1 MSDEIQCTC
10 QPSIPHLNMQ
20 TRTWSCQSCGK
31 ALPTR
36 GQVPPQRP
44 FDLSGVPAPPNEKVP
59 SPPKEEK
66 KSIKESAQAS
76 RAVAMATAPTRRI
89 AVAFVLLICLLMSAT
104 AMLWSLRDLNPPAE
118 TGDDGDVGDEGL
130 TTLLLVQEEPT
141 GLNCSNGGH
150 AIMTGL
156 DANRDG
162 ALHLDEVQKTS
173 FICNGV
179 NSEEIEVNSA
189 LTKLEVISEGNAT
202 CAMGGLLVMTGL
214 DLDADGNLS
223 TDEIEASQMVCNGA
237 TGQQGDDGN
246 DGVDGQSHDPIM
258 SQDSR
263 ATVCP
268 DGLRM
273 RFGVDDGFG
282 RALAGDAVLQA
293 DEVHSLMV
301 LCWQTNWNYAFS
313 EFIIGVG
320 DSFSTAC
327 DARIDFEEFLIYTA
341 ITAASGCELYISDGT
356 TNGTSMLKDINNAGE
371 ARPAG
376 LAGLMIWRGL
386 LWFDAD
392 DGVNGRE
399 LWYSDGTSQ
408 GTKMAADICPG
419 ACSSNPGE
427 NGGIFG
433 HANSVFFSANDG
445 SGIGAEL
452 YSLDSSTLE
461 ASLLGDIC
469 PDSCSSQAGNNG
481 WASLEGELF
490 FSAFDGNSTEI
501 FAYDDSLRALTD
513 FGDEVS
519 KTHSLT
525 VYENEL
531 WFDAD
536 DQVNGRE
543 LWHSDGVNLTL
554 LNLDGGFGDSLVA
567 DDFGVQILNGLML
580 LQSEG
585 TLISIDSEYAVNNLN
600 SSLGDIGGNA
610 APAISDGS
618 IWFACQ
624 GPSTGVELCW
634 SDGLTAELVHE
645 FMTGI
650 QNSDISSIVGLKDY
664 VYVVANGINNSVETG
679 NELWRISTSSSPQ
692 LIFEGQ
698 VGSGSGEVGY
708 YGGLTAVGNTL
719 FFSFDDGSHGH
730 ELQALGWLPDDA
742 SHLLMS
748 DLGP

>member
-1 MSDEIQCTC
+1 MSDDTQCAC

-20 TRTWSCQSCGK
+20 IGTWSCQSCGK

-44 FDLSGVPAPPNEKVP
+44 SGLSGVPAPPAEDVP
-59 SPPKEEK
+59 APPIGEK
-66 KSIKESAQAS
+66 KTIKESAQAS

-118 TGDDGDVGDEGL
+118 TGEDGEIGDEGL
-130 TTLLLVQEEPT
+130 TTLLLVQEEPL

-156 DANRDG
+156 DGNRDG

-179 NSEEIEVNSA
+179 NSEESDVNSA
-189 LTKLEVISEGNAT
+189 LTKLEVITEGNST

-214 DLDADGNLS
+214 DLDGDGNLS
-223 TDEIEASQMVCNGA
+223 AVEVEASQMVCNGA
-237 TGQQGDDGN
+237 TGQQGGDGDDGA
-246 DGVDGQSHDPIM
+246 DGQSHDPIM

-273 RFGVDDGFG
+273 RFGVDDGSG
-282 RALAGDAVLQA
+282 RARADDAVLQA

-301 LCWQTNWNYAFS
+301 LCWESNWNYTFS
-313 EFIIGVG
+313 EFITGSAS
-320 DSFSTAC
+320 SFSNGC
-327 DARIDFEEFLIYTA
+327 SQIIDFEEYLVFSA
-341 ITAASGCELYISDGT
+341 MSSSGCELWISEGT
-356 TNGTSMLKDINNAGE
+356 ENTTSILKDINSGGE
-371 ARPAG
+371 SAPG
-376 LAGLMIWRGL
+376 LKAGLMIWRGL
-386 LWFDAD
+386 MWFDAD

-408 GTKMAADICPG
+408 GTKMAADLCPG
-419 ACSSNPGE
+419 PCSSNPGQ

-433 HANSVFFSANDG
+433 HANSVFFSADDG

-461 ASLLGDIC
+461 ASLLSDIC
-469 PDSCSSQAGNNG
+469 PGSCSSQAGNNG
-481 WASLEGELF
+481 WASLGEELF
-490 FSAFDGNSTEI
+490 FSAFDGDSTEL

-513 FGDEVS
+513 FGNEVS

-554 LNLDGGFGDSLVA
+554 LNLDGDSGDSLVA
-567 DDFGVQILNGLML
+567 DDFGIQILNGLML

-585 TLISIDSEYAVNNLN
+585 RLISLDSEYVVNNLN

-610 APAISDGS
+610 APAITGDG

-650 QNSDISSIVGLKDY
+650 QNSDISSIVELADY
-664 VYVVANGINNSVETG
+664 VYVVANGINNSAETG
-679 NELWRISTSSSPQ
+679 NELWRISASSSPQ

-698 VGSGSGEVGY
+698 VGSESGEVGY
-708 YGGLTAVGNTL
+708 YGGLIAVGNTL
-719 FFSFDDGSHGH
+719 FFSFDDGSRGH
-730 ELQALGWLPDDA
+730 ELQALGWLPNDA

-748 DLGP
+748 DLGA

>member
-1 MSDEIQCTC
+1 
-10 QPSIPHLNMQ
+10 
-20 TRTWSCQSCGK
+20 
-31 ALPTR
+31 
-36 GQVPPQRP
+36 
-44 FDLSGVPAPPNEKVP
+44 
-59 SPPKEEK
+59 
-66 KSIKESAQAS
+66 
-76 RAVAMATAPTRRI
+76 
-89 AVAFVLLICLLMSAT
+89 LMSAT
-104 AMLWSLRDLNPPAE
+104 AMLWSLRELNPPAE
-118 TGDDGDVGDEGL
+118 TGEDGDVGDEGL
-130 TTLLLVQEEPT
+130 TTLLLVQEEPA

-150 AIMTGL
+150 AIMTGI

-173 FICNGV
+173 FICNGA
-179 NSEEIEVNSA
+179 NSEETEVNSA
-189 LTKLEVISEGNAT
+189 LTTFEVISEGNAT
-202 CAMGGLLVMTGL
+202 CAMGGLLVMTGI
-214 DLDADGNLS
+214 DLDGDGNLS
-223 TDEIEASQMVCNGA
+223 TAEVEASQMVCNGVN
-237 TGQQGDDGN
+237 GQQGDDGN
-246 DGVDGQSHDPIM
+246 DGADGQSHDPIM

-273 RFGVDDGFG
+273 RFGVDDGAG
-282 RALAGDAVLQA
+282 RALADDAVLQA

-301 LCWQTNWNYAFS
+301 LCWQTDWNYTFP
-313 EFIIGVG
+313 EFITGSAS
-320 DSFSTAC
+320 SFSNGC
-327 DARIDFEEFLIYTA
+327 SQFIDFEQYLVFSAMSSL
-341 ITAASGCELYISDGT
+341 GCELWISEGT
-356 TNGTSMLKDINNAGE
+356 ENTTSILKDINSGGE
-371 ARPAG
+371 SAPG
-376 LAGLMIWRGL
+376 LLAGLMIWRGL

-392 DGVNGRE
+392 DGDNGRE
-399 LWYSDGTSQ
+399 LWYSDGTPQ

-419 ACSSNPGE
+419 ACSSNPGQY
-427 NGGIFG
+427 GGIFG
-433 HANSVFFSANDG
+433 HANSVFFSADDG
-445 SGIGAEL
+445 TGIGAEL
-452 YSLDSSTLE
+452 YSLDSNTLE
-461 ASLLGDIC
+461 VSLLSDIC

-481 WASLEGELF
+481 WASLGDELF
-490 FSAFDGNSTEI
+490 FSAFDGDSTEL
-501 FAYDDSLRALTD
+501 FAYGDSLRVLTD

-536 DQVNGRE
+536 DQINGRE

-567 DDFGVQILNGLML
+567 DDFGIQILNGLML

-585 TLISIDSEYAVNNLN
+585 TLISIDSEYVVNNLN

-610 APAISDGS
+610 APSIADGA

-650 QNSDISSIVGLKDY
+650 QNSDISSMVELGGY
-664 VYVVANGINNSVETG
+664 VYVVANGINNSAETG
-679 NELWRISTSSSPQ
+679 NELWRTSASSSPQ

-698 VGSGSGEVGY
+698 IGSGSGEVGY
-708 YGGLTAVGNTL
+708 YGGLTAVGNSL

-730 ELQALGWLPDDA
+730 ELQALGWLPDDS